1 MCLVGVAS
9 EPNCGARGAPGC
21 PVTCSQGLQ
30 ANRPTLCACGVLGRK
45 LEIRPK
51 VFCDGKLS
59 RCDKRPIPSNGAN
72 VCARARD
79 EVLIHRY
86 KRKFRCQRV
95 KQGFFRQR
103 VCCAEITGLRARE
116 EGSSGDHSG
125 QHVEQGDLLSCFF
138 GSSLRSSAKGTAR
151 FSLQMSIKLHDLDFF
166 FLPGVQ
172 GAYLDRFPSRSKLV
186 GNLLVLYFFGYLGSS
201 EEREPPKFV
210 ERSSDLGFLRFP
222 TLLAHGL
229 LRAHRGSGPFGT
241 GFHEIS
247 SSNTQKSI

>member
-51 VFCDGKLS
+51 VFCDGKLC

-86 KRKFRCQRV
+86 KRKFRWQRV

-166 FLPGVQ
+166 SCLLYKGPTWT
-172 GAYLDRFPSRSKLV
+172 ASLREA
-186 GNLLVLYFFGYLGSS
+186 NLLAIFWFCTFSAIWEALKKGNRQNLLSGPPTSGSS
-201 EEREPPKFV
+201 GSPPC
-210 ERSSDLGFLRFP
+210 SP
-222 TLLAHGL
+222 T
-229 LRAHRGSGPFGT
+229 GS
-241 GFHEIS
+241 
-247 SSNTQKSI
+247 